1 MKEEKY
7 LIKKCGKENPFKTPE
22 GYFENFTR
30 NIMEQLPEKE
40 IQAVPETTL
49 WHRIRP
55 WMYMAAM
62 FCGLMFGA
70 RLFLHDT
77 ETTQEESASSLQ
89 LFSSTL
95 PDEYIDPIV
104 DQTMMD
110 DYTLYQYLTDAD
122 MEIYK

>member
-1 MKEEKY
+1 
-7 LIKKCGKENPFKTPE
+7 
-22 GYFENFTR
+22 
-30 NIMEQLPEKE
+30 MEQLPEKE

>member
-7 LIKKCGKENPFKTPE
+7 LIEKCGKENPFKTPE

-55 WMYMAAM
+55 WMYMAVP
-62 FCGLMFGA
+62 A
-70 RLFLHDT
+70 RYRNHSRRICFKPAAVQFHFTGRIHRPDSRPDHDG
-77 ETTQEESASSLQ
+77 
-89 LFSSTL
+89 
-95 PDEYIDPIV
+95 
-104 DQTMMD
+104 
-110 DYTLYQYLTDAD
+110 
-122 MEIYK
+122 

>member
-7 LIKKCGKENPFKTPE
+7 LIGKCGKENPFKTPE

-55 WMYMAAM
+55 WVYMAAM

-70 RLFLHDT
+70 RLFLNDA
-77 ETTQEESASSLQ
+77 EPSTQESASSLM
-89 LFSSTL
+89 LFSSAL
-95 PDEYIDPIV
+95 PDEYIDQIL

-122 MEIYK
+122 NEIYK

>member
-1 MKEEKY
+1 MRKY
-7 LIKKCGKENPFKTPE
+7 LIEKCGKENPFKTPE
-22 GYFENFTR
+22 GYFENLTR

-40 IQAVPETTL
+40 IQAVPETTF

-55 WMYMAAM
+55 WIYMAAM

-77 ETTQEESASSLQ
+77 ETAQEESASSLQ
-89 LFSSTL
+89 LFSSSL

-122 MEIYK
+122 IEIYK